1 MKSTSG
7 HERDPLQTASMPVHP
22 QAGHQW
28 GHLSGMT
35 NLLIVLNVSLLL
47 APTGSP
53 SKGTTTPF
61 TQFFPLSLAALGAWL
76 LFGLLNRLWY
86 YPVFLFWDFMG
97 AYFIVVRVWYWV
109 NPSNAPLAD

>member
-1 MKSTSG
+1 MGSSV
-7 HERDPLQTASMPVHP
+7 RDDQ
-22 QAGHQW
+22 
-28 GHLSGMT
+28 
-35 NLLIVLNVSLLL
+35 L
-47 APTGSP
+47 ADCIECQSFI
-53 SKGTTTPF
+53 GTDRV
-61 TQFFPLSLAALGAWL
+61 TQQRHYHSFYSVFPLSLAALGAWL